1 MFSSRPSLSALTQPF
16 PSLRRDPG
24 AGLTLTD
31 VFAQQAKRGP
41 ASFRPAAA
49 RILARLEQGDALEE
63 ALKEEQKLFP
73 PLLVS
78 LASVGERTGMLPEVF
93 AELERYFLRQQQ
105 LRRQFFSQIAWPV
118 TQFVLAVIVLSLL
131 IFVLGQLTPATGP
144 DGRPYDPLGMG
155 LRGASGAL
163 IFLAAVITP
172 ILAVFALY
180 HLLARL
186 LGGRAAMSRF
196 LLRLPVLGP
205 CLMALALA
213 RFCLALQLTTET
225 GMSIG
230 KALRLSLRATG
241 NN

>member
-93 AELERYFLRQQQ
+93 SELERYFLRQKQ
-105 LRRQFFSQIAWPV
+105 LRRSFYARIAWPV
-118 TQFVLAVIVLSLL
+118 TQFVLATLVLAIL
-131 IFVLGQLTPATGP
+131 IFVMGQLSAT
-144 DGRPYDPLGMG
+144 DGKGKRFDPLGLG
-155 LRGASGAL
+155 LLGGSGAL
-163 IFLAAVITP
+163 I
-172 ILAVFALY
+172 
-180 HLLARL
+180 
-186 LGGRAAMSRF
+186 
-196 LLRLPVLGP
+196 
-205 CLMALALA
+205 
-213 RFCLALQLTTET
+213 
-225 GMSIG
+225 
-230 KALRLSLRATG
+230 
-241 NN
+241 